1 MFVDSHCHLDRLDL
15 TPHGGSLEAAITAAR
30 AAGVSGILNV
40 AVDLNEF
47 PQVLATAASQPAVWA
62 TCGLHPLEVAEPLP
76 TVEQLLALAADDR
89 VVALGETGLDGHYG
103 SEQSALQQES
113 FRRHLLASR
122 TLRKPVVVHSRDAR
136 AETLA
141 LLEAH
146 ADPAVGGV
154 LHCFT
159 EDWAMAERALELDFY
174 VSFSGIVTFRN
185 ADALREVARRVPLDR
200 LLIETDA
207 PYLAPIPYRGKR
219 NEPRYL
225 PAVGHFLA
233 QLRGIKPQALA
244 EQTSANFC
252 TLFRIDPALL
262 AVAAPQS

>member
-15 TPHGGSLEAAITAAR
+15 TPYDGSVDGAIAMAR
-30 AAGVSGILNV
+30 AVGVSGILNV
-40 AVDLNEF
+40 SVDLIEF
-47 PQVLATAASQPAVWA
+47 PQIVATAARHPGVWA

-76 TVEQLLALAADDR
+76 TIEQLVDLAREPL

-103 SEQSALQQES
+103 SEQRALQEES
-113 FRRHLLASR
+113 FRRHLLASKQ
-122 TLRKPVVVHSRDAR
+122 LRKPVVVHSRAAR
-136 AETLA
+136 SETLA
-141 LLEAH
+141 MLEQY
-146 ADPAVGGV
+146 ADPEVAGV

-159 EDWAMAERALELDFY
+159 EDWPMAARALELNFY
-174 VSFSGIVTFRN
+174 VSLSGIVTFKTAN
-185 ADALREVARRVPLDR
+185 ELREVARRLPLDR

-225 PAVGHFLA
+225 PAVARYLA
-233 QLRGIKPQALA
+233 ELKGISLEALA

-252 TLFRIDPALL
+252 RLFRIDPAQLSVSAL
-262 AVAAPQS
+262 TP